1 MWRILGV
8 DPNDDRVA
16 EAESAR
22 RKFVRESEEMFAL
35 DFVGVEEVEG
45 EESETNVDSSSSSDD

>member
-1 MWRILGV
+1 M
-8 DPNDDRVA
+8 DSNDDRVV

-35 DFVGVEEVEG
+35 DLVGVEEVEG

>member
-1 MWRILGV
+1 M
-8 DPNDDRVA
+8 DTSDERVV

-35 DFVGVEEVEG
+35 DLVGVEEVEG
-45 EESETNVDSSSSSDD
+45 EESETNVDSSFNSDD